1 MNTATFPG
9 TDVTVSRLGF
19 GCMRLPTI
27 EKDGQKVI
35 DEPYAIEM
43 IRYAIDHGVTY
54 IDTAYPYHGG
64 ASELVVAKALADGYR
79 DKVVLA
85 TKLPVWLVKTEE
97 DLDKYLDEQLKKL
110 NTDHIDFYLMHA
122 MNKERLELLRKL
134 NYQAFLDRAVKS
146 GKIRFPAFSF
156 HDGPECFLEILND
169 YDWKMAQVQMNILD
183 GDEQACLSGIQAAY
197 EKGVGIVIMEPLRG
211 GMLAKAPADVNALY
225 EAWPVKRSPVEWAF
239 RYLYDMPA
247 VVTILSGMSDWD
259 QLKDNLRIFED
270 ASMSCMSAEE
280 KQLMED
286 VKKAYLA
293 RMKTGC
299 TGCRYCQPC
308 PRNVHIPDI
317 FRAWDESLMFD
328 RPDILK
334 NRMKKH
340 TDAKEDPGQC
350 IECGMCEGACPQHLS
365 IIDLLKQAADAA
377 R

>member
-9 TDVTVSRLGF
+9 ANTTVSRLGF
-19 GCMRLPTI
+19 GCMRLPTT
-27 EKDGQKVI
+27 EKDGKQVV
-35 DEPYAIEM
+35 DQQYAIEM

-64 ASELVVAKALADGYR
+64 ESELVVAKALADGYR
-79 DKVVLA
+79 ERVTLA
-85 TKLPVWLVKTEE
+85 TKLPVWLVETEA

-122 MNKERLELLRKL
+122 MNKERLEKLRKL
-134 NYQAFLDRAVKS
+134 NYKAFLDRAVKS

-156 HDGPECFLEILND
+156 HDGPACFLEVLND

-183 GDEQACLSGIQAAY
+183 GDEQACLSGIQAAR
-197 EKGVGIVIMEPLRG
+197 EKGVGVVVMEPLRG
-211 GMLAKAPADVNALY
+211 GMLAKAPKQVSDLY

-247 VVTILSGMSDWD
+247 VITILSGMSDWE
-259 QLKDNLRIFED
+259 QLKDNLRIFE
-270 ASMSCMSAEE
+270 SAEMNCLSADE
-280 KQLMED
+280 KTLMDD
-286 VKKAYLA
+286 VKQAYLS

-308 PRNVHIPDI
+308 PQNVHIPDI

-328 RPDILK
+328 RPEILK
-334 NRMKKH
+334 NHMKRH
-340 TDAKEDPGQC
+340 IENNEDPSRC
-350 IECGMCEGACPQHLS
+350 VECGMCEAACPQHLP
-365 IIDLLKQAADAA
+365 IIDLLKQAHDAA
-377 R
+377 K